1 MKFCRFVIALIFIAM
16 FTACAG
22 VDPNPYGKLLSAP
35 SIVGTE
41 TTTDLDDLTQK
52 NGLTGL
58 PGAAQ
63 CNVTVSQIVYATQGV
78 QPGELTNASA
88 AVLVPS
94 GPKCPGPFP
103 LIAFGRATVM
113 EKMQANADL
122 TNPSTEMLMTFFAAQ
137 GYAVVATDFSAMLN
151 PPTHITPT
159 RTRPQKP
166 ARSSI
171 PSVPREKPLRSL
183 A

>member
-122 TNPSTEMLMTFFAAQ
+122 TNPSTRDVNDVFRRAGIRGGRDGF
-137 GYAVVATDFSAMLN
+137 
-151 PPTHITPT
+151 
-159 RTRPQKP
+159 
-166 ARSSI
+166 
-171 PSVPREKPLRSL
+171 PRLR
-183 A
+183 